1 MRLAGPLTPVP
12 EGRGQRETWTPG
24 SDGRGAGGLE
34 FEVSWEKEL
43 GIQIGGWGGMGAQI
57 PGSPGEG
64 RLGAWSPGS
73 EGGGAGGQD
82 SCFPNSVL
90 IASEETP
97 PCLAAPERLR
107 GVTMTTPLLI
117 LLLTFAL
124 GSAAQEGGDQ
134 PGSGGGGC
142 THPRPPIFSPVDP
155 PQGLLS
161 GLCLLRASPSSS
173 SFLLWKT
180 RLLCL
185 LPPSFLLPSA
195 SRGLCAPQTL
205 SPARSVSP
213 FSFGGG
219 PPDEMLLLGF

>member
-12 EGRGQRETWTPG
+12 EGRGQREAWTPG

-34 FEVSWEKEL
+34 FEVSGEKKL
-43 GIQIGGWGGMGAQI
+43 GIQIDGWGGMGAQI
-57 PGSPGEG
+57 PGAPEEG
-64 RLGAWSPGS
+64 RLGQKEEGLGVQTPGS

-90 IASEETP
+90 HSRTRKETP

-107 GVTMTTPLLI
+107 GVTMTTPLVI

-124 GSAAQEGGDQ
+124 GSVAQEGGDQ

-142 THPRPPIFSPVDP
+142 PHPRPPIFSPVDP

-161 GLCLLRASPSSS
+161 PGCACSGPPLAPAAS
-173 SFLLWKT
+173 SFG
-180 RLLCL
+180 RQDSSAFCL
-185 LPPSFLLPSA
+185 LPSCFLLPPGVSMPP
-195 SRGLCAPQTL
+195 RPCLCTQRL
-205 SPARSVSP
+205 SHQLWR
-213 FSFGGG
+213 
-219 PPDEMLLLGF
+219 